1 MPEKKFDLSKV
12 LQAAQLYTPI
22 DYGYTPQFDIQTS
35 QDNFNNTADD
45 VLSEIDWV
53 GSGVRARKEEQEKRD
68 NTPWYS
74 KLGYAAM
81 SSSNPG
87 DVPTTSALAA
97 DHYMVGDVEGG
108 KNIQKTQDTIGSI
121 AGTAATL
128 GPYAIADF
136 AKTAGTYGVGSALA
150 AEGLSWG
157 TGIAGYHGFNKLGQY
172 IDNKRGTNI
181 APYLS
186 FFGSLGTGVAGY
198 SAGLKTAAG
207 LAKSAI
213 NHGIRGYSDFKPALT
228 DMMIKY
234 TKPKKLGNISFS
246 PSESHTRFFNT
257 RGSES
262 GMNTYFKTAK
272 YAGNTGSYNGRVV
285 PSWQLPRGERNQLQ
299 FLEPNSKYG
308 NLRFIRNLGVV
319 PEVENGMVRLA
330 PRDNNLLNLTSDLPF
345 RRHKK
350 YNKTHAH
357 YIYMRP
363 EAFAGHAPL
372 SIDPMDTMFINQG
385 ISIDPKN
392 ITFLSGDVNALR
404 EARKRGFR
412 VKSFPELIKTFNIGE
427 SNVVNGIQ
435 LGKTDFNGSANT
447 LQYATLVDEYFTKL
461 GRPDL
466 SDYRKLETRTGLNSH
481 VSDISLRDVID
492 DKINKYL
499 NAKSYKDQIALID
512 NGYLFKY
519 PDNFGPPINKIK
531 RPIDH
536 SFYKNIFYNPAT
548 PMEESLMTSIGY
560 PQHPRNFNVSE
571 FAERTKHFLG
581 NALKQGGKI

>member
-1 MPEKKFDLSKV
+1 MPEKKFDLNKA
-12 LQAAQLYTPI
+12 LQAARLYTPI
-22 DYGYTPQFDIQTS
+22 DYGYTPQFDISTS
-35 QDNFNNTADD
+35 VNDFNNTANN
-45 VLSEIDWV
+45 VLSDIDWV

-68 NTPWYS
+68 NLPWHS
-74 KLGYAAM
+74 KLGYQLM
-81 SSSNPG
+81 T
-87 DVPTTSALAA
+87 VPQDTSLPLYSQSAA
-97 DHYMVGDVEGG
+97 DRLMVGDYAGAEA
-108 KNIQKTQDTIGSI
+108 IQKPINTVATIATG
-121 AGTAATL
+121 AGLLSAMGGADLLNAAATYGWPAAL
-128 GPYAIADF
+128 
-136 AKTAGTYGVGSALA
+136 TAEAVSTGA
-150 AEGLSWG
+150 
-157 TGIAGYHGFNKLGQY
+157 GIAGYHGFNKLGQH

-186 FFGSLGTGVAGY
+186 FFGSLGTGMAGY
-198 SAGLKTAAG
+198 SAGLRTAAG

-213 NHGIRGYSDFKPALT
+213 NNGIRGYSDFKPALT

-234 TKPKKLGNISFS
+234 TKPGKLGNVSFNPSKSHLKIFNNRS
-246 PSESHTRFFNT
+246 P
-257 RGSES
+257 ES
-262 GMNTYFKTAK
+262 GMSTYFKTAK
-272 YAGNTGSYNGRVV
+272 YAGNTGAYNGRTV
-285 PSWQLPRGERNQLQ
+285 PSWQLPRGERNQLR

-385 ISIDPKN
+385 VSIDPKN

-412 VKSFPELIKTFNIGE
+412 VKSFPELIKTFNIGK
-427 SNVVNGIQ
+427 SNVVKGLQ
-435 LGKTDFNGSANT
+435 LGKPDFNGSDNT
-447 LQYATLVDEYFTKL
+447 RQYATLVDEYFTKL

-466 SDYRKLETRTGLNSH
+466 SDYRKLEARTGLDSH
-481 VSDISLRDVID
+481 ISDISLRDVID

-499 NAKSYKDQIALID
+499 NAKSYKDQMALID

-519 PDNFGPPINKIK
+519 PDNFSPPIDKI
-531 RPIDH
+531 RQPIDH

-571 FAERTKHFLG
+571 FAEKTKHFLG
-581 NALKQGGKI
+581 NTLKQGGKI

>member
-207 LAKSAI
+207 LARSAV
-213 NHGIRGYSDFKPALT
+213 NNGIRGYSDFKPALT
-228 DMMIKY
+228 DMMIDY
-234 TKPKKLGNISFS
+234 TKPGKLGNVSFS
-246 PSESHTRFFNT
+246 PSESYTRFFNT
-257 RGSES
+257 RGAEA
-262 GMNTYFKTAK
+262 GMSTYFKTAK
-272 YAGNTGSYNGRVV
+272 YAGNTDLYNGRTV
-285 PSWQLPRGERNQLQ
+285 PTWQLPRGERMQRTNTV
-299 FLEPNSKYG
+299 LE
-308 NLRFIRNLGVV
+308 L
-319 PEVENGMVRLA
+319 PEQAFSSN
-330 PRDNNLLNLTSDLPF
+330 PYFKHNLTLIPNKKSLKFVDDVTKGSYLA
-345 RRHKK
+345 RRESL
-350 YNKTHAH
+350 N
-357 YIYMRP
+357 P
-363 EAFAGHAPL
+363 
-372 SIDPMDTMFINQG
+372 Q
-385 ISIDPKN
+385 
-392 ITFLSGDVNALR
+392 
-404 EARKRGFR
+404 
-412 VKSFPELIKTFNIGE
+412 PELIDFTEMYHNDPLEFIGSGAESEVYSIPGANYVLKFNFGDMVTPVDGIGHTFKSSIYDSLDELIDDSSRMLTDANRYWYAEPQYLVGYRKTFDDKYLPVFSQKKMFGQVEQFPKKYSTWLQQDYTIPNFVGDAPIYKNEIFSENNLRKPVDTHEGNFMYDE
-427 SNVVNGIQ
+427 NGI
-435 LGKTDFNGSANT
+435 LRAI
-447 LQYATLVDEYFTKL
+447 
-461 GRPDL
+461 
-466 SDYRKLETRTGLNSH
+466 
-481 VSDISLRDVID
+481 DIHR
-492 DKINKYL
+492 
-499 NAKSYKDQIALID
+499 
-512 NGYLFKY
+512 
-519 PDNFGPPINKIK
+519 
-531 RPIDH
+531 
-536 SFYKNIFYNPAT
+536 
-548 PMEESLMTSIGY
+548 
-560 PQHPRNFNVSE
+560 
-571 FAERTKHFLG
+571 
-581 NALKQGGKI
+581 QGGKI